1 MLGSAIERLL
11 YSLSADIATEVF
23 CWLIMIVLVV
33 SLYGAN
39 KGKHSRFLQH
49 APSVMTSLGIL
60 GTFVGIVIGL
70 LHFDVAAIDQS
81 IRYLLNGMKTAFITS
96 LVGMLA
102 SISFKLIDTWQFAPK
117 RDASNVPDEVSPAHI
132 LASLERQNFA
142 LDTVVRSLSASEEGS
157 VVGQLKMVRTDISDA
172 ASHQRRARET
182 FEKELFAEM
191 KGFADLLSKSATEV
205 VIEALRQVIVDF
217 NKNLV
222 EQFGDNFKA
231 LDESVKK
238 LVDWQAQYSVQV
250 DEMGQQF
257 QRSVDTIDSTR
268 VAIERIGED
277 CQRIPGAMESLRD
290 VLQVNQHQIQEL
302 QRHLEAFVQMRDR
315 AVEAVPEIQRQV
327 QGVAE
332 QLGAAAVGMSEVL
345 AEKSDEFANH
355 VNSTNRAV
363 IEMAHEVSSASGTLS
378 KELTD
383 SMKELESVTRE
394 MVRSLEQAGKEVH
407 EQVSACT
414 EEMAEAVRRDTGK
427 ALSGVE
433 QQVKVAV
440 ERTGEA
446 VNTQMSA
453 MDKAVAQELERV
465 FSHFGQS
472 LTRISDAFTS
482 DYQKLMQRLSDMSRA
497 VA

>member
-1 MLGSAIERLL
+1 MLGSSVEGLL
-11 YSLSADIATEVF
+11 YSLSADRATEFF
-23 CWLIMIVLVV
+23 CWLIVIVLGL
-33 SLYGAN
+33 SLYVAG

-70 LHFDVAAIDQS
+70 LHFDVTAIDGS
-81 IRYLLNGMKTAFITS
+81 IRQLLDGMKTAFITS
-96 LVGMLA
+96 LVGMFA
-102 SISFKLIDTWQFAPK
+102 SIAFKLIDTWQFAPK
-117 RDASNVPDEVSPAHI
+117 RDASAAPDEVTPAHV
-132 LASLERQNFA
+132 LASLERQNTL
-142 LDTVVRSLSASEEGS
+142 LDAVARSLSASEEGS

-172 ASHQRRARET
+172 ANQQQKARAA

-191 KGFADLLSKSATEV
+191 KTFADLLSKSATEV

-222 EQFGDNFKA
+222 DQFGDNFKA

-238 LVDWQAQYSVQV
+238 LVDWQGQYAAQIDQ
-250 DEMGQQF
+250 MGQQF
-257 QRSVDTIDSTR
+257 QRSVDAIDSTR
-268 VAIERIGED
+268 VAIEGIGED
-277 CQRIPGAMESLRD
+277 CQRIPGAMEELRG
-290 VLQVNQHQIQEL
+290 VLEVNQHQIQEL
-302 QRHLEAFVQMRDR
+302 QRHLEAFVHMRDR
-315 AVEAVPEIQRQV
+315 AIEAVPEIQKQV

-332 QLGAAAVGMSEVL
+332 QLGAAALGMGEVL
-345 AEKSDEFANH
+345 SAKSDEFAAH
-355 VNSTNRAV
+355 VSSTNRAV
-363 IEMAHEVSSASGTLS
+363 NDMAKEVAAASETLT

-383 SMKELESVTRE
+383 SMKELESVSRE
-394 MVRSLEQAGKEVH
+394 MVRSLEKAGREVH

-427 ALSGVE
+427 ALTGVE

-446 VNTQMSA
+446 VNSQMSA

-465 FSHFGQS
+465 FSRFGQS
-472 LTRISDAFTS
+472 LTRISDAFTT
-482 DYQKLMQRLSDMSRA
+482 DYEKLVRRLSEMSRA
-497 VA
+497 LT